1 MYRALLTATATT
13 ALLLAAATP
22 ARAGDLDASWEDGV
36 EYRFAKRK
44 SLTLGGRVHYDFA
57 SFDDDVTQF
66 DDDSDFRRLRASLKG
81 RVDDFHLRADY
92 DFGLVEGWRGLY
104 VQYRGFKRTRI
115 TVGQMVAPFS
125 LDDLMSSN
133 DMTFMER
140 SLGSALSPGML
151 LGASYQTWGK
161 HWTATVGV
169 YGDEIND
176 QDRRDADGTSVIGR
190 VTWAPIREKRN
201 VLHFGLAQ
209 EFRSIDGDSEVRV
222 RTRPESRIANGRL
235 VSTPLLPGVD
245 DLRTTGLEFM
255 AIHRNL
261 RLQSE
266 YMLTSLSGGTS
277 DADFNGGYV
286 QFSAVLTG
294 ERYRYS
300 KSGAYATAPRPRG
313 KFGALEAAVRYS
325 TLDLED
331 GTVTGGE
338 QTQLTGSLS
347 WYINRQLRVSTNYSL
362 YDAAPNRNGIDEDGS
377 IVMLRL
383 QAAL

>member
-1 MYRALLTATATT
+1 MYRRLLTLAT
-13 ALLLAAATP
+13 ALLVTGATTT
-22 ARAGDLDASWEDGV
+22 AVAGDLDASWEDGV

-44 SLTLGGRVHYDFA
+44 SLQLGGRVHYDFA

-104 VQYRGFKRTRI
+104 VQYRGFRRTRI

-169 YGDEIND
+169 YGNELND

-190 VTWAPIREKRN
+190 LTWAPVRSKRN
-201 VLHFGLAQ
+201 TLHFGVAQ
-209 EFRSIDGDSEVRV
+209 EFRAIDDNTDVRV
-222 RTRPESRIANGRL
+222 RTRPESRIANDRL
-235 VSTPLLPGVD
+235 LSTGTLSGVD

-266 YMLTSLSGGTS
+266 YMLMSLAGGPEE
-277 DADFNGGYV
+277 ADFGGGYV
-286 QFSAVLTG
+286 QLSAVLTG

-313 KFGALEAAVRYS
+313 RFGALEAAVRYS

-331 GTVTGGE
+331 NTVTGGE
-338 QTQLTGSLS
+338 QTQVTGSLS
-347 WYINRQLRVSTNYSL
+347 WYINRQLRVSTNYSV